1 MKKDVT
7 HERNHVWF
15 GGDERIRTAGAA
27 FAEPC
32 LTTWR
37 RRRVRTQAYE
47 RRGWSGRRGSNPR
60 LSPWQGD
67 ALPLSH
73 SRLYVTFATLRYH
86 IRGVL
91 STVQSLGNPS
101 KPATE
106 ISSSIPSQRMP
117 TPFPINSHCWRC
129 SPVE

>member
-60 LSPWQGD
+60 LSPQGR
-67 ALPLSH
+67 LPAH
-73 SRLYVTFATLRYH
+73 ARRRVNCVFPTAPPRTGR
-86 IRGVL
+86 
-91 STVQSLGNPS
+91 
-101 KPATE
+101 
-106 ISSSIPSQRMP
+106 
-117 TPFPINSHCWRC
+117 TPFDVSG
-129 SPVE
+129 SPDLGLSLP

>member
-1 MKKDVT
+1 MGNTLQANEKDVT

-73 SRLYVTFATLRYH
+73 SRVITAHRVQYPHVTQWAVRD
-86 IRGVL
+86 
-91 STVQSLGNPS
+91 S
-101 KPATE
+101 
-106 ISSSIPSQRMP
+106 
-117 TPFPINSHCWRC
+117 NSHGLRQRIL
-129 SPVE
+129 SPPCLPISATARNALWE